1 MNETPRNEIPKRNS
15 WVLLGAL
22 AIAIVTAL
30 VLLTLE
36 RSPDPP
42 AAIPIAKTGSGA
54 RDVDSR
60 DTSLSRA
67 SATGTRGSPDSSGAS
82 AEDHDPN
89 RRAIRGEVHASS
101 GAPIAGAEI
110 ELVLAAPDESHAA
123 GNAKSDAAG
132 KFEASAQL
140 VDELA
145 PARRAL
151 ADLVATAHAFGFQ
164 TQTQVIHLRT
174 LAFDAAAPLRFV
186 FTLAPGNT
194 VTGRVVDRDG
204 APVRGADVELLVGM
218 SGASAKAP
226 ADKSG
231 GAKRNACSRD
241 TTRSDGRFALNFV
254 SRGSYALAAREPH
267 KGAAYREKIDLAADE
282 DRALGDVVLRGDGVL
297 AGTVRYPNG
306 APARAVELWAIPDW
320 ISKQPDAL
328 AATAL
333 QAREQEHDDGLFYG
347 EATTDA
353 DGRFRFTGLRPSNYA
368 MRTPREDVVL
378 EPHHLQYVLGTENI
392 TLEVQT
398 YRLVV
403 HVKDSDG
410 RPLSGANVA
419 CAEVSQAQDGHLDTA
434 KVDHSQ
440 AAAPDASACFAIE
453 PDRTYALTATSPGC
467 LAADDLAILAPG
479 EYQHELDLVLHPAGA
494 KGRLHMTLDGAGNTP
509 VSTLEVAFYSALTD
523 QRRESIG
530 VLSPDAN
537 GWLPPIPPGRYR
549 IDAGFGAADGELPL
563 FFPIR
568 SRDEVEVR
576 PGGTS
581 EAVVHAR
588 AGARV
593 RLTLEVSRDPNEAA
607 APRSAPSSSSEK
619 QRDRELREHGAAVTV
634 ACGASSEKRSVQ
646 FARPATDQSPDQPK
660 RLLLESLLA
669 PGETALIVD
678 LLEPGECTLHVEA
691 PGFQSAEARVALRPG
706 AIEDVRIPL
715 IGK

>member
-1 MNETPRNEIPKRNS
+1 MNETPKNENPKRNS

-22 AIAIVTAL
+22 ALAIVTAL
-30 VLLTLE
+30 ALLTLE
-36 RSPDPP
+36 RSPEPP
-42 AAIPIAKTGSGA
+42 AALPIAKPGSAA
-54 RDVDSR
+54 RDVEPR
-60 DTSLSRA
+60 DANLSRA
-67 SATGTRGSPDSSGAS
+67 NASGPRDSTASSGSNADDHATGAG
-82 AEDHDPN
+82 DPN

-110 ELVLAAPDESHAA
+110 ELALAAPDESHAV
-123 GNAKSDAAG
+123 GNAQSDAAG
-132 KFEASAQL
+132 KFEASAQF

-151 ADLVATAHAFGFQ
+151 ADLVATAHAAGFQ

-174 LAFDAAAPLRFV
+174 LVFDAAAPLRFV
-186 FTLAPGNT
+186 FTLAPGNS

-204 APVRGADVELLVGM
+204 MPVRGADVELLVG
-218 SGASAKAP
+218 ANAKAQ

-231 GAKRNACSRD
+231 GAQRNACSRD

-267 KGAAYREKIDLAADE
+267 KGAAYREKIDLAANE

-297 AGTVRYPNG
+297 GGTVRYPNG
-306 APARAVELWAIPDW
+306 TPARAVELWAVPDW

-328 AATAL
+328 AATAI

-419 CAEVSQAQDGHLDTA
+419 CAEVSQAQDGHFDTA

-440 AAAPDASACFAIE
+440 AATPDACACFAIE

-467 LAADDLAILAPG
+467 LAAEDLAILAPG
-479 EYQHELDLVLHPAGA
+479 EYQHEVELVLHPAGT

-509 VSTLEVAFYSALTD
+509 VSTLELAFYSALTD
-523 QRRESIG
+523 QRCESIG

-563 FFPIR
+563 YVPIR

-576 PGGTS
+576 PGGTR

-593 RLTLEVSRDPNEAA
+593 RLTLEVSRGS
-607 APRSAPSSSSEK
+607 SAPISTPTSSSEK
-619 QRDRELREHGAAVTV
+619 QRDRDLREHGASVTV
-634 ACGASSEKRSVQ
+634 ACGTNGEKRSVQ
-646 FARPATDQSPDQPK
+646 FAHPAPDQPK
-660 RLLLESLLA
+660 GFLLESLLA
-669 PGETALIVD
+669 PGGTALIVD

-691 PGFQSAEARVALRPG
+691 PGFQSAETRVTLRPG

-715 IGK
+715 IAK